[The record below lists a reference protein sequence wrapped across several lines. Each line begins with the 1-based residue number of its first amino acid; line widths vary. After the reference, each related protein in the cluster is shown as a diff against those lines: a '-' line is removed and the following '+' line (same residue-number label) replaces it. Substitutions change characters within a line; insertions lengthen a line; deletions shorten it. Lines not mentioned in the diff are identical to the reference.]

1 MKEVEFY
8 ALFLIFNYTVFGF
21 NPLLLVEEESVPS
34 QDCVSNFVL
43 REFTENF
50 PIYYIYDGNGSPII
64 LHNDNNTQVIVN
76 RRKPM
81 KGLQF
86 YSRYYILQAKNE
98 LLLDLIMEMFSI
110 WNIDTSNFTKF
121 LIIAPIS
128 RINLKSLR
136 NAGVRN
142 IAFFNYTNK
151 IYTCDPYHQHNQ
163 CGQMCNYL
171 VEHQCNTNKIRY
183 ETDNRS
189 FKSCSIHFITPYTN
203 NDVLPQ
209 NLITRLILREFANYL
224 GLSINILKKFSPKSI
239 DASLLLFF
247 THEDGD
253 FHKSDSIFTDSF
265 GWVTFVNKIR
275 PTQILQYIF
284 ERKVW
289 ILIGVTFFSISIMW
303 CLMVTITTNKRNVST
318 SFINVL
324 ALTLVGC
331 MPSLP
336 QMRPLK
342 CLIFFY
348 LVFVVIIHATFKTN
362 LAQLLTADQY
372 HSRIKSLKDLVDSDM
387 PVCSSQYII
396 KRYFNQTIKE
406 DSTYTKIQRKM
417 RTNSISKYG
426 NCTYLM
432 FLQEIH
438 ALKHYNGDYKMDY
451 FANNRLTGDLKY
463 RFVVSKHNYFSE
475 RLNRFIR
482 RFVENGIP
490 EHIISKNNRKRY
502 GYGKLK
508 EEESQPKVLTMDH
521 AYGIFV
527 IWAVVMVTRQ
537 WCIIAFDDGVQIVP
551 KNWIIGEDCFW
562 PNFKSTLRYEKAV
575 KNFENPEEDW
585 CTYPV
590 RILGTYS
597 SYEIAKPKLKL
608 AEEQSDL
615 NSDNEQAKRNRKF
628 KRKKYWQAVM
638 MSNSITHNIED
649 GEYSSENEDISDGDM
664 LPTIHRP
671 LLSST
676 RPHHSKHQQAL
687 KNSTPSSRPSSSQ
700 SFTSDED
707 FKTKLLQ
714 QLSAIKVNLIKLNRR
729 ISLLENSKE
738 NVSKE
743 DTIENETSKQYE
755 EFISNI
761 FPLQNEEDLVVVE
774 VKLEEEPGFKVKL
787 NQYCCRIGGHK
798 TDEITKLMLRR
809 LFSDKLASLYSWLG
823 AKKKKVFCHLQL
835 ANVIINSV
843 CTANKNT
850 ANCTEKDVVDSIKN
864 WLRHASTR
872 DKKNKHINMP
882 PRSITVDESIHN
894 LVEYFNKEKQNN
906 GPLTPLTAVHARISD
921 ALKIDTKTISNAL
934 RRHQNQEENKENEPR
949 QKSLKTK
956 DMDQQQKSAKGSNK
970 RI

>member
-1 MKEVEFY
+1 
-8 ALFLIFNYTVFGF
+8 
-21 NPLLLVEEESVPS
+21 
-34 QDCVSNFVL
+34 
-43 REFTENF
+43 
-50 PIYYIYDGNGSPII
+50 
-64 LHNDNNTQVIVN
+64 
-76 RRKPM
+76 
-81 KGLQF
+81 
-86 YSRYYILQAKNE
+86 
-98 LLLDLIMEMFSI
+98 
-110 WNIDTSNFTKF
+110 
-121 LIIAPIS
+121 
-128 RINLKSLR
+128 
-136 NAGVRN
+136 
-142 IAFFNYTNK
+142 
-151 IYTCDPYHQHNQ
+151 
-163 CGQMCNYL
+163 
-171 VEHQCNTNKIRY
+171 
-183 ETDNRS
+183 
-189 FKSCSIHFITPYTN
+189 
-203 NDVLPQ
+203 
-209 NLITRLILREFANYL
+209 
-224 GLSINILKKFSPKSI
+224 
-239 DASLLLFF
+239 
-247 THEDGD
+247 
-253 FHKSDSIFTDSF
+253 
-265 GWVTFVNKIR
+265 
-275 PTQILQYIF
+275 
-284 ERKVW
+284 
-289 ILIGVTFFSISIMW
+289 
-303 CLMVTITTNKRNVST
+303 
-318 SFINVL
+318 
-324 ALTLVGC
+324 
-331 MPSLP
+331 
-336 QMRPLK
+336 
-342 CLIFFY
+342 
-348 LVFVVIIHATFKTN
+348 
-362 LAQLLTADQY
+362 
-372 HSRIKSLKDLVDSDM
+372 
-387 PVCSSQYII
+387 
-396 KRYFNQTIKE
+396 
-406 DSTYTKIQRKM
+406 
-417 RTNSISKYG
+417 
-426 NCTYLM
+426 
-432 FLQEIH
+432 
-438 ALKHYNGDYKMDY
+438 
-451 FANNRLTGDLKY
+451 
-463 RFVVSKHNYFSE
+463 
-475 RLNRFIR
+475 
-482 RFVENGIP
+482 
-490 EHIISKNNRKRY
+490 
-502 GYGKLK
+502 
-508 EEESQPKVLTMDH
+508 
-521 AYGIFV
+521 
-527 IWAVVMVTRQ
+527 MVTRQ

-628 KRKKYWQAVM
+628 KRKKVRASSDDEVYEDREECILEPFPTPPISNNIKKYKCDNKDESQKIDNC
-638 MSNSITHNIED
+638 SNSITHNIED

-872 DKKNKHINMP
+872 DKKNKNQYCCRIGGHKTDE
-882 PRSITVDESIHN
+882 ITK
-894 LVEYFNKEKQNN
+894 LM
-906 GPLTPLTAVHARISD
+906 
-921 ALKIDTKTISNAL
+921 L
-934 RRHQNQEENKENEPR
+934 RRLFSDKLASLYSWLGAKKKKVFCHLQLANVIINSVCTANKNTANCTE
-949 QKSLKTK
+949 K
-956 DMDQQQKSAKGSNK
+956 DVVDSIKNWLRHASTRDKKNK
-970 RI
+970 VCV